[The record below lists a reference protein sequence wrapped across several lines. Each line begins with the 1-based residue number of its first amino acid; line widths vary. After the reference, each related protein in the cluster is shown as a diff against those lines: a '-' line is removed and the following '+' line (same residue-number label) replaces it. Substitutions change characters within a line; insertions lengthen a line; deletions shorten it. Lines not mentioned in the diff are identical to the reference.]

1 MEQTNIT
8 ADSNVNVLEER
19 HINFSNDCT
28 GFQNGKIAT
37 VDSISLSQ
45 LCPKLVGEW
54 KKKYN
59 MSDDVLLQFYFVK
72 PQCLT
77 FVAG

>member
-1 MEQTNIT
+1 M

-19 HINFSNDCT
+19 HVNFSNDCI
-28 GFQNGKIAT
+28 GFQNEKIAT
-37 VDSISLSQ
+37 ADSISLSQ
-45 LCPKLVGEW
+45 LCSKLVGEW

-72 PQCLT
+72 PQRLT